1 MPDSTTID
9 APTATAKGTA
19 DPSRLLS
26 VDEVC
31 RILGITQHTFYAYRK
46 RYRGFRTVTVGNR
59 TYMRPER
66 LDAFL
71 RELEEQQA

>member
-1 MPDSTTID
+1 MPHSAILERE
-9 APTATAKGTA
+9 AHPKGTA
-19 DPSRLLS
+19 DPSKLLS
-26 VDEVC
+26 VEDVC
-31 RILGITQHTFYAYRK
+31 RTLGINKHTFYAYRK
-46 RYRGFRTVTVGNR
+46 RYPSFRTVKVGGK